1 MRKSLEDL
9 IFIGRIDK
17 SFKVFGK
24 NWTLSTLTSNEQ
36 LDATSST
43 DGYDTLSRVN
53 ALKIE
58 ILARSVKKV
67 EDIELN
73 DVKENVEFIGSLQ
86 MPLINELFSK
96 YEVLQKEQDDS
107 LKNLDDIKN

>member
-17 SFKVFGK
+17 TFNVFGK
-24 NWTLSTLTSNEQ
+24 KWTLSTLTSSEQ
-36 LDATSST
+36 LEATSAT
-43 DGYDTLSRVN
+43 DGFDTLSRVP
-53 ALKIE
+53 ALKIA

-73 DVKENVEFIGSLQ
+73 DVKENSEFIGKLQ

-96 YEVLQKEQDDS
+96 YEELQREQDDA